1 MLEKVTFLGGPI
13 AGEEKLV
20 DSGTD
25 LLYIPHYDPPQVSPN
40 YADEIERQEF
50 EIVRY
55 RRDAVKKN
63 VFRVD
68 G

>member
-1 MLEKVTFLGGPI
+1 MLEKVTFLGGPA
-13 AGEEKLV
+13 AGKELIV
-20 DSGTD
+20 DGGTD
-25 LLYIPHYDPPQVSPN
+25 LLYIPYHEHFPVSPN
-40 YADEIERQEF
+40 YKDEMEKVEF
-50 EIVRY
+50 EVARY